1 VLHKI
6 KGKILVGIG
15 IIFWGFGPIKLAYSR
30 HFFLIEVHVPSRQES
45 ERSCNCV
52 LGV

>member
-15 IIFWGFGPIKLAYSR
+15 IIFGGLGPIKLAYSR
-30 HFFLIEVHVPSRQES
+30 HLFLLTYLYQADRKVRGHVI
-45 ERSCNCV
+45 V
-52 LGV
+52 Y

>member
-15 IIFWGFGPIKLAYSR
+15 IIFWGFGPIELAYSR
-30 HFFLIEVHVPSRQES
+30 HFFLLTCMYQADRKVRGHVI
-45 ERSCNCV
+45 V
-52 LGV
+52 Y

>member
-1 VLHKI
+1 MLHKI
-6 KGKILVGIG
+6 KGEILVGIG
-15 IIFWGFGPIKLAYSR
+15 IIFGGFGPINLAYSR
-30 HFFLIEVHVPSRQES
+30 HFFKVPLPSRQES